1 MKVEIH
7 TVQKIAMEILT
18 ALNISKKDAQIITNA
33 YIEADLC
40 GVSTHGFNIFPEHIR
55 KFMNGTYPIQ
65 SNINTEK
72 ETVSFSVLNAN
83 GCIRTNSGKYCNEF
97 GC

>member
-40 GVSTHGFNIFPEHIR
+40 GVSIR

-83 GCIRTNSGKYCNEF
+83 GCIRTNSSKYCNEF